1 MDIQIKKR
9 LTESVEDF
17 DSDYIPVI
25 ADNDE
30 YQALKQRDIPEGV
43 AVLPLRNMVLFPG
56 VVMSVSIGRAKSLR
70 LVRDTNQKEAFLAVF
85 TQKDANV
92 DEPGINDLHPIGL
105 LARILR
111 VLEMPDNSTTIIL
124 QGVKRCQL
132 VELNQTDPYLMG
144 RVTLKEEI
152 AASVEDKEFEALIQ
166 AIKDLSVK
174 IIKNS
179 GNMPQEAAF
188 AVRNLEH
195 PYTLINFICA
205 NFAFKLRDKLQ
216 LLEIDDIKERC
227 YQLLDVM
234 TRESQLLELKV
245 SIQSKAREDINQ
257 QQREYFLQQ
266 QIKTIQDEL
275 GGSMQEQDIQELRER
290 ASKKKWDEKTA
301 GIFEKE
307 LAKMER
313 TSPHSPEYSTQL
325 NYLNILL
332 DLPWNEYSKDNFNL
346 KRARRILN
354 RDHFGLDN
362 IKERILE
369 HLAVLKLKGDL
380 KSPIICLYG
389 PPGVGK
395 TSLGKSVA
403 EALDRKYIR
412 MSLGGLHDE
421 SEVRGHRRTYIG
433 AMPGRII
440 QNLIKAGTSN
450 PVFIL
455 DEIDKLSSDF
465 RGDPSSALLEVLD
478 PEQNN
483 TFHDNYVDI
492 DFDLSKVL
500 FIATANNIGAISA
513 PLLDRMELIDIS
525 GYLTEEKIEIAYK
538 HLIPKEAANHGIP
551 DGHLQINRPALRHII
566 ESYTRESGVRDLEKK
581 IARIMRKVAG
591 KIAEDESFSETVSPD
606 KLHDYLGLAPYSQDV
621 YEGNEYAG
629 LVTGLAWT
637 AAGGKILYIESSLS
651 RSKAGKLTLTGNLGD
666 VMKES
671 AVIALEYIKAHAA
684 MLSINEAIF
693 DQWNV
698 HIHVPEGAIPKDGPS
713 AGITMVTSLA
723 SSFTQRKVKKDL
735 AMTGE
740 ITLRGRVLPVGG
752 IKEKIL
758 AAKRSGIKEL
768 ILSKDNEKDIREIKE
783 TYIKGLTFH
792 YVRNIKEVLDI
803 ALMDELVDHPLNL
816 TVESLGSVAVEG
828 QTN

>member
-1 MDIQIKKR
+1 MELQIKKR
-9 LTESVEDF
+9 LSEDLEEF
-17 DSDYIPVI
+17 EGDYIPVI
-25 ADNDE
+25 SENDE
-30 YQALKQRDIPEGV
+30 FLNIHQNDIPDSL

-56 VVMSVSIGRAKSLR
+56 VVMSVSIGRVKSLR
-70 LVRDTNQKEAFLAVF
+70 LVRETYQKESLFSVF
-85 TQKDANV
+85 TQRDSSKDDPAI
-92 DEPGINDLHPIGL
+92 EDLHPIGL
-105 LARILR
+105 IARILR
-111 VLEMPDNSTTIIL
+111 ILEMPDNSTTVII
-124 QGVKRCQL
+124 QGMKRCKL
-132 VELNQTDPYLMG
+132 DELTSVDPYLTG
-144 RVTLKEEI
+144 RVTVREETP
-152 AASVEDKEFEALIQ
+152 VTGEDKEFEALIQ

-179 GNMPQEAAF
+179 GNIPQEATF
-188 AVRNLEH
+188 AVRNLEQ
-195 PYTLINFICA
+195 PYSLVNFICA
-205 NFAFKLRDKLQ
+205 NFAFKLKDKLM
-216 LLEIDDIKERC
+216 LLQIDDVKDRC
-227 YQLLDVM
+227 YQLLDIM

-257 QQREYFLQQ
+257 QQKEYFLQQ

-275 GGSMQEQDIQELRER
+275 GGSMQEQDVHEMRDKAL
-290 ASKKKWDEKTA
+290 KKKWDNKTA
-301 GIFEKE
+301 AVFEKE
-307 LAKMER
+307 LAKLER

-325 NYLNILL
+325 NYLNFLL
-332 DLPWNEYSKDNFNL
+332 DLPWNEFSKDNFNL
-346 KRARRILN
+346 KRAKRILN

-412 MSLGGLHDE
+412 ISLGGLHDE
-421 SEVRGHRRTYIG
+421 AEIRGHRRTYIG

-440 QNLIKAGTSN
+440 QNLVKAGTSN

-455 DEIDKLSSDF
+455 DEIDKIGNDF

-483 TFHDNYVDI
+483 SFHDNFIDI
-492 DFDLSKVL
+492 DYDLSKVL
-500 FIATANNIGAISA
+500 FIATANNLGSISA
-513 PLLDRMELIDIS
+513 PLLDRMEIIDIS
-525 GYLTEEKIEIAYK
+525 GYLTEEKIEIAHK
-538 HLIPKEAANHGIP
+538 HLVPKEADNHGIP
-551 DGHLQINRPALRHII
+551 EKNLQINKTALRDII
-566 ESYTRESGVRDLEKK
+566 EMYTRESGVRELEKK
-581 IARIMRKVAG
+581 IAKIMRKVAG
-591 KIAEDESFSETVSPD
+591 KIAEDETYTVTVTSENL
-606 KLHDYLGLAPYSQDV
+606 KDYLGMASYSTDI

-651 RSKAGKLTLTGNLGD
+651 KGKANKLTLTGNLGD

-671 AVIALEYIKAHAA
+671 AVIALEYIKSHASK
-684 MLSINEAIF
+684 LNIKDEVF
-693 DQWNV
+693 DNWNI

-723 SSFTQRKVKKDL
+723 SSFTQRKVKKNL

-768 ILSKDNEKDIREIKE
+768 ILSKDNEKDISEIKG

-792 YVRNIKEVLDI
+792 YVKDIHEVLEIALLKEKVSEPLVLDI
-803 ALMDELVDHPLNL
+803 
-816 TVESLGSVAVEG
+816 
-828 QTN
+828 

>member
-9 LTESVEDF
+9 LAESVEDF

-525 GYLTEEKIEIAYK
+525 GYLTEEKIEIAHK

-803 ALMDELVDHPLNL
+803 ALMDELVDHPVNL

>member
-1 MDIQIKKR
+1 
-9 LTESVEDF
+9 
-17 DSDYIPVI
+17 
-25 ADNDE
+25 
-30 YQALKQRDIPEGV
+30 
-43 AVLPLRNMVLFPG
+43 
-56 VVMSVSIGRAKSLR
+56 
-70 LVRDTNQKEAFLAVF
+70 
-85 TQKDANV
+85 
-92 DEPGINDLHPIGL
+92 
-105 LARILR
+105 
-111 VLEMPDNSTTIIL
+111 
-124 QGVKRCQL
+124 
-132 VELNQTDPYLMG
+132 
-144 RVTLKEEI
+144 
-152 AASVEDKEFEALIQ
+152 
-166 AIKDLSVK
+166 
-174 IIKNS
+174 
-179 GNMPQEAAF
+179 
-188 AVRNLEH
+188 
-195 PYTLINFICA
+195 
-205 NFAFKLRDKLQ
+205 
-216 LLEIDDIKERC
+216 
-227 YQLLDVM
+227 
-234 TRESQLLELKV
+234 
-245 SIQSKAREDINQ
+245 
-257 QQREYFLQQ
+257 
-266 QIKTIQDEL
+266 
-275 GGSMQEQDIQELRER
+275 
-290 ASKKKWDEKTA
+290 
-301 GIFEKE
+301 
-307 LAKMER
+307 
-313 TSPHSPEYSTQL
+313 HSPEYSTQL

-525 GYLTEEKIEIAYK
+525 GYLTEEKIEIAHK

-803 ALMDELVDHPLNL
+803 ALMDELVDHPVNL